1 MFERYDPRGW
11 GVSARDLGETALG
24 LAIPAL
30 LAVVVH
36 WLLFTLLRRIARAS
50 ATEIDNAVIEAV
62 RGPAR
67 WAMIAIAVAI
77 AAQVDPLLG
86 AGWAMTASYLVP
98 ALLGWVAYALVD
110 GFAAGLEV
118 EAAAHQD
125 ASAMRGRRT
134 RASILSRTAKVAI
147 IVITVSLVLF
157 NIPGV
162 RQVGVT
168 LMASAGLAALAVG
181 AAAQPALKSLI
192 AGLQVALTQPLRL
205 GDMVKVDGQTGRVEE
220 IRWSFVTVR
229 TWDERLLVV
238 PTARFIDGSFEN
250 WSRVSERLTGPVF
263 LHLDPAT
270 DIGPLR
276 AEFERFVAAQPEWDR
291 RSASLLMTEARPESI
306 ELRLSVSAATIADL
320 WELRCKLREHMIDW
334 LRREMPDAL
343 IRHRLAIGEDSEAA
357 ADGETVSPPSAR
369 S

>member
-11 GVSARDLGETALG
+11 EISARDVVEVAVG

-30 LAVVVH
+30 LAVIAH
-36 WLLFTLLRRIARAS
+36 WLIFMLLRRLSRAS
-50 ATEIDNAVIEAV
+50 ATQIDNAIVDAV

-67 WAMIAIAVAI
+67 WAMIAIAIAI

-86 AGWAMTASYLVP
+86 AGWEMTAAYLVP
-98 ALLGWVAYALVD
+98 ALLGWVAYAVVD
-110 GFAAGLEV
+110 GFAAGLEI
-118 EAAAHQD
+118 EAAAHED
-125 ASAMRGRRT
+125 ASAMRARRT
-134 RASILSRTAKVAI
+134 RASILARTAKVAI
-147 IVITVSLVLF
+147 AVITISLVLF

-205 GDMVKVDGQTGRVEE
+205 GDMVKIDGQAGRVEE

-276 AEFERFVAAQPEWDR
+276 AEFERFVAAQPEWDK
-291 RSASLLMTEARPESI
+291 RSASLVMTEVRPESI

-320 WELRCKLREHMIDW
+320 WELRCRLREHMIGW
-334 LRREMPDAL
+334 LRSEMPEAL
-343 IRHRLAIGEDSEAA
+343 IRHRLMIGEDAEAA
-357 ADGETVSPPSAR
+357 ASGDVSPPLTR
-369 S
+369 P

>member
-11 GVSARDLGETALG
+11 DITTRDAIEVAMG
-24 LAIPAL
+24 LAIPAM
-30 LAVVVH
+30 LALAAH
-36 WLLFTLLRRIARAS
+36 WLVFALLRRLARAS
-50 ATEIDNAVIEAV
+50 GTQIDDAIVGAV
-62 RGPAR
+62 RRPAR

-86 AGWAMTASYLVP
+86 AGWAMTANYLVP
-98 ALLGWVAYALVD
+98 ALLGWVAYAMVE
-110 GFAAGLEV
+110 GFSQGLEL
-118 EAAAHQD
+118 EAVAHED
-125 ASAMRGRRT
+125 PSAMRARRT
-134 RASILSRTAKVAI
+134 RVSILSRTAKVAI
-147 IVITVSLVLF
+147 LIITVSLILF

-205 GDMVKVDGQTGRVEE
+205 GDMVKIDGQAGRVEE

-238 PTARFIDGSFEN
+238 PTTRFLDNTFEN
-250 WSRVSERLTGPVF
+250 WSRVSEKLTGPVF

-270 DIGPLR
+270 DIGPIR
-276 AEFERFVAAQPEWDR
+276 AEFERFIAAQPEWDK
-291 RSASLLMTEARPESI
+291 RSASLLMTEARPESV
-306 ELRLSVSAATIADL
+306 ELRLSVSAGTIGEL
-320 WELRCKLREHMIDW
+320 WTLRCKLREHMIDW

-343 IRHRLAIGEDSEAA
+343 IRHRLAVGEDELAA
-357 ADGETVSPPSAR
+357 EGSGSPPS
-369 S
+369 

>member
-1 MFERYDPRGW
+1 MFDRYDPRGW
-11 GVSARDLGETALG
+11 QLTPRDAVEAAIG

-30 LAVVVH
+30 IALALH
-36 WLLFTLLRRIARAS
+36 WLAFALLHRVARAS
-50 ATEIDNAVIEAV
+50 ATQIDNAILEAV

-67 WAMIAIAVAI
+67 WAMVAIAVAI

-86 AGWAMTASYLVP
+86 AGWKVTAAYLVP
-98 ALLGWVAYALVD
+98 ALLGWVAYAVVD
-110 GFAAGLEV
+110 GFGTGLEL
-118 EAAAHQD
+118 EAVAHED
-125 ASAMRGRRT
+125 PSAMRARRT
-134 RASILSRTAKVAI
+134 RVAILGRTAKVAI
-147 IVITVSLVLF
+147 LIISVSLILF

-205 GDMVKVDGQTGRVEE
+205 GDMVKIDGQAGRVEE

-238 PTARFIDGSFEN
+238 PTARFLDGSFEN

-270 DIGPLR
+270 DIAPVR
-276 AEFERFVAAQPEWDR
+276 AEFERFVAAQTEWDR
-291 RSASLLMTEARPESI
+291 RTASLLMTEARPESV
-306 ELRLSVSAATIADL
+306 ELRLSVSAATIGDL
-320 WELRCKLREHMIDW
+320 WLLRCKLREHMIDW
-334 LRREMPDAL
+334 LRRELPDAL
-343 IRHRLAIGEDSEAA
+343 IRHRLVVGDETQAA
-357 ADGETVSPPSAR
+357 AEESP
-369 S
+369 

>member
-11 GVSARDLGETALG
+11 EITTRDVIEVTIG

-30 LAVVVH
+30 LALALH
-36 WLLFTLLRRIARAS
+36 WLVFALLRRVARAS
-50 ATEIDNAVIEAV
+50 ATQIDNAIFDAV
-62 RGPAR
+62 RSPAR
-67 WAMIAIAVAI
+67 WAMIAIAIAI

-86 AGWAMTASYLVP
+86 AGWAVLASYLMP
-98 ALLGWVAYALVD
+98 ALLGWVAYAVVD
-110 GFAAGLEV
+110 GFANGLEL
-118 EAAAHQD
+118 EAAASED
-125 ASAMRGRRT
+125 ASATRARRT
-134 RASILSRTAKVAI
+134 RVSILSRTAKVAI
-147 IVITVSLVLF
+147 LVITVSLILF

-205 GDMVKVDGQTGRVEE
+205 GDMVKIDGEAGRVEE

-229 TWDERLLVV
+229 LWDERLLVV
-238 PTARFIDGSFEN
+238 PTSRFLENTFEN
-250 WSRVSERLTGPVF
+250 WSRISERLTGPVF

-270 DIGPLR
+270 DIGPIR
-276 AEFERFVAAQPEWDR
+276 AEFERFIALQPEWDR
-291 RSASLLMTEARPESI
+291 RGASLLMTEARPESI
-306 ELRLSVSAATIADL
+306 ELRMTVTSATIADL
-320 WELRCKLREHMIDW
+320 WELRCKLREHMLDW

-343 IRHRLAIGEDSEAA
+343 IRHRLTVGEDVQAA
-357 ADGETVSPPSAR
+357 AGEIGPAGS
-369 S
+369 